1 MVHLSL
7 NTAHSALTRREQLH
21 LHALLVEAMLAAKLE
36 IIVPLLDE
44 PFADEALLVLY
55 DTAIIHFVLLHLH
68 LEVHLLDV

>member
-1 MVHLSL
+1 M
-7 NTAHSALTRREQLH
+7 
-21 LHALLVEAMLAAKLE
+21 EAVLAAELE

-44 PFADEALLVLY
+44 PFADEALLVLD